1 MKELFAYEKPVS
13 GDDLID
19 RQEVVEEIVRNVKGG
34 KKSHAGCSS

>member
-19 RQEVVEEIVRNVKGG
+19 RREVVEE
-34 KKSHAGCSS
+34 KKPAGFF